1 MSAWGQTL
9 SRVGRSINLCARQ
22 GLKEIR
28 MRQRMI
34 AGLALALAAA
44 ILPRPAAERDL
55 RARLSDLRLE
65 TATTLRFATAGLSL
79 NAG

>member
-1 MSAWGQTL
+1 
-9 SRVGRSINLCARQ
+9 
-22 GLKEIR
+22 